1 MDHVTILRRPIFNI
15 NVKLLDD
22 GHMMVLVTT
31 STTIHQLLIMVI
43 MLCVRAINQT
53 MSLVLHHHE
62 RVVEAIPELAMREV
76 LPMIIIITLADNQD
90 RGPVV
95 IMSTQ

>member
-1 MDHVTILRRPIFNI
+1 
-15 NVKLLDD
+15 
-22 GHMMVLVTT
+22 
-31 STTIHQLLIMVI
+31 
-43 MLCVRAINQT
+43 